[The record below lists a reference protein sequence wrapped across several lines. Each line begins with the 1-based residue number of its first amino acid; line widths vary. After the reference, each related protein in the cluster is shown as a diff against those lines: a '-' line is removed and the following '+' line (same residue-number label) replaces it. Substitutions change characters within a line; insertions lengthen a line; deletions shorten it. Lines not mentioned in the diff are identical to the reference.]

1 MCMEIN
7 ALTETLLAP
16 MTSPATEQ
24 FSVRMPRA
32 LRRRMLD
39 VIAATGTEITS
50 SGLVVRAMETY
61 LAILER
67 NPSMLEGYDK
77 RLNRSVTKKSRL

>member
-77 RLNRSVTKKSRL
+77 RLDRSVTKKSRL

>member
-1 MCMEIN
+1 M
-7 ALTETLLAP
+7 AGP
-16 MTSPATEQ
+16 STEQ

-32 LRRRMLD
+32 LRRRMLN

-77 RLNRSVTKKSRL
+77 RLDRSVTKKSRL

>member
-1 MCMEIN
+1 M
-7 ALTETLLAP
+7 AGP
-16 MTSPATEQ
+16 STEQ
-24 FSVRMPRA
+24 FSVRMPCA

-77 RLNRSVTKKSRL
+77 RLDRSVTKKSRL

>member
-1 MCMEIN
+1 LCMEIN

-77 RLNRSVTKKSRL
+77 RLDRSVTKKSRL

>member
-1 MCMEIN
+1 M
-7 ALTETLLAP
+7 AGP
-16 MTSPATEQ
+16 STEQ
-24 FSVRMPRA
+24 FSVRMPCA
-32 LRRRMLD
+32 LRRRMLN

-77 RLNRSVTKKSRL
+77 RLDRSVTKKSRL

>member
-32 LRRRMLD
+32 LRRRMLN

-67 NPSMLEGYDK
+67 NPSMLEGYDSSQD
-77 RLNRSVTKKSRL
+77 RSVTKKRRP

>member
-7 ALTETLLAP
+7 APTETLLAP

-77 RLNRSVTKKSRL
+77 RLDRSVTKKSRL

>member
-7 ALTETLLAP
+7 ALIETLLAP

-32 LRRRMLD
+32 LRRRMLAD
-39 VIAATGTEITS
+39 ANGMSFHAPIIPYRYT
-50 SGLVVRAMETY
+50 MENY
-61 LAILER
+61 
-67 NPSMLEGYDK
+67 PSW
-77 RLNRSVTKKSRL
+77 

>member
-7 ALTETLLAP
+7 DLTETLLAP

-77 RLNRSVTKKSRL
+77 RLDRSVTKKSRL

>member
-7 ALTETLLAP
+7 ALIETLLAP

-32 LRRRMLD
+32 LRRRMLAD
-39 VIAATGTEITS
+39 ANCMSFHAPIIPYRYTMENYLSWQTIIT
-50 SGLVVRAMETY
+50 R
-61 LAILER
+61 
-67 NPSMLEGYDK
+67 
-77 RLNRSVTKKSRL
+77 

>member
-39 VIAATGTEITS
+39 VIGATGNEITS
-50 SGLVVRAMETY
+50 SGLVVRAVETY

-77 RLNRSVTKKSRL
+77 RLDRSVTKKNRL

>member
-1 MCMEIN
+1 MEIN

-77 RLNRSVTKKSRL
+77 RLDRSVTKKSRL

>member
-1 MCMEIN
+1 MCIEIN

-77 RLNRSVTKKSRL
+77 RLDRSVTKKSRL

>member
-1 MCMEIN
+1 
-7 ALTETLLAP
+7 

-32 LRRRMLD
+32 LRLRMLD

-77 RLNRSVTKKSRL
+77 RLDRSVTKKSRL

>member
-1 MCMEIN
+1 MEIN
-7 ALTETLLAP
+7 DLTETLLAP

-32 LRRRMLD
+32 LRRRMLN

-77 RLNRSVTKKSRL
+77 RLDRSVTKKSRL

>member
-7 ALTETLLAP
+7 DLTETLLAP

-32 LRRRMLD
+32 LRRRMLN

-77 RLNRSVTKKSRL
+77 RLDRSVTKKSRL

>member
-32 LRRRMLD
+32 LRRRMLN

-77 RLNRSVTKKSRL
+77 RLDRSVTKKSRL